1 MGIGAISLQNNL
13 ARSIRAA
20 DVHTWQP
27 TGPVLDVEKPHS
39 RRNSPKKLNSTLSVI
54 VLKKKENSLNVL
66 WGRGGRKGKS
76 GTTFIQ
82 QQPINTVL
90 VLLLYTTIL
99 HDTVLYHTRPYYMAV
114 E

>member
-39 RRNSPKKLNSTLSVI
+39 RRNSPKKFTSTLSVI

-66 WGRGGRKGKS
+66 CGAAGGGGDKR
-76 GTTFIQ
+76 
-82 QQPINTVL
+82 
-90 VLLLYTTIL
+90 
-99 HDTVLYHTRPYYMAV
+99 
-114 E
+114 